1 VNANAG
7 PDGRAPEP
15 GAIARRIGRRRAALG
30 LSENALAT
38 QAGMTPRYFQHLL
51 VQGPGFDPGGFLR
64 IAAALQMTYHELLEG
79 RGDLPPGQSAPTPRP
94 ALIRLTTAECWD
106 KLGTRGV
113 GRVALP
119 VQPGP
124 AVFPVNYAVEAR
136 SILYRTANGG
146 PAAPETG
153 ARVSF
158 QVDRI
163 DDRLSQGWSV
173 LITGVAERIED
184 PAMVRRLTEH
194 FTVEPWAGGDRPLWI
209 RIGPGEVTGR
219 HIRSMSGGS

>member
-1 VNANAG
+1 MNANAG
-7 PDGRAPEP
+7 PDAGATVP
-15 GAIARRIGRRRAALG
+15 GTIARRIGRRRAALG
-30 LSENALAT
+30 LSESALAT

-51 VQGPGFDPGGFLR
+51 VQGPDFDPGGFLR

-79 RGDLPPGQSAPTPRP
+79 RSDPPPGQSAPAPRP
-94 ALIRLTTAECWD
+94 ALLRLTTAECWD
-106 KLGTRGV
+106 RLGARGV

-146 PAAPETG
+146 PAAPEAG

-158 QVDRI
+158 QVDRV

-173 LITGVAERIED
+173 LITGVAQHIEH
-184 PAMVRRLTEH
+184 PATVRRLTEH
-194 FTVEPWAGGDRPLWI
+194 FAVEPWAGGDRPLWI
-209 RIGPGEVTGR
+209 RIEPGEVTGR
-219 HIRSMSGGS
+219 RIGSAPRES